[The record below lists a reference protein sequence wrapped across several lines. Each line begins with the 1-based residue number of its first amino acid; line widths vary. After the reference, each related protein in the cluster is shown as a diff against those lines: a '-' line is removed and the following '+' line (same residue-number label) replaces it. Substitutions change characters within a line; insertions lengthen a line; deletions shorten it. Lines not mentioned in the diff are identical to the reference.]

1 MRARHVLVAAGLLAL
16 LAACASAPTRFHTL
30 DPVAP
35 TAAPVQRPLATPVRV
50 DSVVVPPELDRPQIV
65 RRIGP
70 GKLDL
75 ADDDRWAGPLDE
87 LARGVLAS
95 DLALRLPAGAT
106 VRQDDP
112 APPRRLHKIDV
123 VIERFEGA
131 TTGPVTLIVHWTL
144 LGDGPDQALA
154 RHEERIEVP
163 AGGDIDGTVTAMS
176 AALGI
181 LADRIAPEL
190 H

>member
-1 MRARHVLVAAGLLAL
+1 MHARHILIATGLSAL

-35 TAAPVQRPLATPVRV
+35 ANAPGQRPLATPVRV

-65 RRIGP
+65 RRAGP

-75 ADDDRWAGPLDE
+75 ADDDRWAGALDE
-87 LARGVLAS
+87 LARGALAS
-95 DLALRLPAGAT
+95 DLALRLPPGST

-112 APPRRLHKIDV
+112 APPRPLHKIDV
-123 VIERFEGA
+123 VIERFEGTIA
-131 TTGPVTLIVHWTL
+131 GPVTLIAHWTL
-144 LGDGPDQALA
+144 LGDGLGQALA

-163 AGGDIDGTVTAMS
+163 AGGDIDGTVAAMS

-190 H
+190 R

>member
-1 MRARHVLVAAGLLAL
+1 LIAAGLSAL

-30 DPVAP
+30 DPVPPATPSAP
-35 TAAPVQRPLATPVRV
+35 RALMTPVRV
-50 DSVVVPPELDRPQIV
+50 DSVLVPPELDRAQIV
-65 RRIGP
+65 RRAGP

-75 ADDDRWAGPLDE
+75 AEDDRWAGALDE
-87 LARGVLAS
+87 LARGALAS
-95 DLALRLPAGAT
+95 DLALRLPPGAT

-112 APPRRLHKIDV
+112 APPRPLHRIDV
-123 VIERFEGA
+123 VIERFEGT
-131 TTGPVTLIVHWTL
+131 TTGPVTLIAHWTL

-181 LADRIAPEL
+181 LADRIVPAL
-190 H
+190 R

>member
-1 MRARHVLVAAGLLAL
+1 MHARRLLTVTALTTL

-35 TAAPVQRPLATPVRV
+35 AALPAQRPLLVPVRV
-50 DSVVVPPELDRPQIV
+50 ESVVIPPELDRPQIV
-65 RRIGP
+65 RRVGP

-87 LARGVLAS
+87 LARGALAS
-95 DLALRLPAGAT
+95 DLAQRLAPGST
-106 VRQDDP
+106 VRADDP
-112 APPRRLHKIDV
+112 APPRLLRKIDV

-131 TTGPVTLIVHWTL
+131 TAGPVTLVVRWTL
-144 LGDGPDQALA
+144 LGDGPDQVPV

-163 AGGDIDGTVTAMS
+163 ANGDIDGTVTAMS
-176 AALGI
+176 AALGV
-181 LADRIAPEL
+181 LADRIAPTL
-190 H
+190 R

>member
-1 MRARHVLVAAGLLAL
+1 MHARRLLIAAALSAL
-16 LAACASAPTRFHTL
+16 LAACASAPTKFHTL

-35 TAAPVQRPLATPVRV
+35 AGPPVQRPLGTPVRV
-50 DSVVVPPELDRPQIV
+50 DSVMVPPELDRAQIV
-65 RRIGP
+65 RRAGP

-75 ADDDRWAGPLDE
+75 ADDDRWAGALDE
-87 LARGVLAS
+87 LARGALAS

-106 VRQDDP
+106 VRPDDP
-112 APPRRLHKIDV
+112 ALPRPLHKIDV

-131 TTGPVTLIVHWTL
+131 TTGPVTLIAHWTL

-163 AGGDIDGTVTAMS
+163 SGGDIDGTVTAMS

-181 LADRIAPEL
+181 LADRIVVGL
-190 H
+190 R